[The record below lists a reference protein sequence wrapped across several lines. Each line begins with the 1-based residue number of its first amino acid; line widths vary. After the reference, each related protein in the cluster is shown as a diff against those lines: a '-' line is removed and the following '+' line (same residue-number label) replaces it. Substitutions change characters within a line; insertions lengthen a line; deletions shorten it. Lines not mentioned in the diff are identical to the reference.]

1 MGLFRQPLGDEATA
15 PVPRYINFS
24 HVTQQMVQE
33 RYFASDGSVNGN
45 ANLDEGPVS
54 AFRDFG
60 VEAFDAFIAGQWEHT
75 YAVMLGRG
83 TGVDPA
89 LNRTGIERYLY
100 WSSEYILGGKGTER
114 EGLKIYAWGQFG
126 ERTLKAGP
134 TQDEQI
140 FDRRRAGIGAT
151 LFTGRWSVSSEW
163 INAQGMIYN
172 GPDGGTIPGNISNN
186 GALVAG
192 YNVLPKS
199 KAHGWY
205 VDVGYRI
212 LDPLL
217 LRLRYDLLHRG
228 TDSPS
233 TDIQFQ
239 GVSVGGSYAITTRSQ
254 IIIDYQFR
262 RYNAPQL
269 EGSNPTNVLLSGV
282 DNRIGIRF
290 TQQFSF

>member
-1 MGLFRQPLGDEATA
+1 
-15 PVPRYINFS
+15 
-24 HVTQQMVQE
+24 
-33 RYFASDGSVNGN
+33 
-45 ANLDEGPVS
+45 
-54 AFRDFG
+54 
-60 VEAFDAFIAGQWEHT
+60 
-75 YAVMLGRG
+75 
-83 TGVDPA
+83 
-89 LNRTGIERYLY
+89 
-100 WSSEYILGGKGTER
+100 
-114 EGLKIYAWGQFG
+114 
-126 ERTLKAGP
+126 
-134 TQDEQI
+134 
-140 FDRRRAGIGAT
+140 
-151 LFTGRWSVSSEW
+151 
-163 INAQGMIYN
+163 MIYN